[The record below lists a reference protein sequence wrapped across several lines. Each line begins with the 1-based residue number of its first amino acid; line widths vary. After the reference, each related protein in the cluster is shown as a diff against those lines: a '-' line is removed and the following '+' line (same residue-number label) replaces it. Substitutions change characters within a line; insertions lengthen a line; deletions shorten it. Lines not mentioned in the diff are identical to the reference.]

1 MNKTKKI
8 LIIIAIAFTFV
19 DVAWQIY
26 NIVRYFLINPAL
38 RSPVFYLILD
48 FITIAES
55 IAVAVLLIMAIW
67 KNGAMFR
74 RRYGLYM
81 TAIIISLIINLF
93 SITSI
98 LLIASM
104 FTSDWVWIKET
115 QPKEENV
122 IEIVNEASR
131 EEKIAKLRHQRE
143 NGEISEE
150 EFQEKLLEL
159 L

>member
-8 LIIIAIAFTFV
+8 LIIIAIAFSFV

-26 NIVRYFLINPAL
+26 NIVNYFLIDPAL
-38 RSPVFYLILD
+38 RSPVFYLVLD
-48 FITIAES
+48 FITLAEC
-55 IAVAVLLIMAIW
+55 IAVAVLLIMTIW
-67 KNGAMFR
+67 QNGKLFR
-74 RRYGLYM
+74 QRYGLYM
-81 TAIIISLIINLF
+81 TAIMISLIINLF

-98 LLIASM
+98 LLIATM
-104 FTSDWVWIKET
+104 FISDWVWIKQA

-122 IEIVNEASR
+122 IIINEPSR
-131 EEKIAKLRHQRE
+131 EEKIATLRKQRE
-143 NGEISEE
+143 RGEISEE